1 MLFHQTSTTCINTT
15 AIRIWVVDGANAP
28 LQGSDT
34 NRKPD
39 LILLPADVASS
50 SKPLDWTDVSTV
62 GEMKINKSPNTV
74 KSSYIEVAGKTALLL
89 YAQDGQHSAPCLQ
102 LLGHHIILM
111 FFDRARSLSTA
122 PIDINQ
128 HPEVFLRILVGLSHA
143 PLCHIGFDET
153 VISEAGG
160 KKCVLVAWTG
170 DLVGNVVAM
179 DSLLFISDALHGHG
193 TTVWAALMHSPNLKP
208 PRRIVV
214 KDSWIDPL
222 QKYTEG
228 RILAKLNK
236 AGVKGVPKLIHEQQ
250 VQGPHPS
257 HPDSKVNQSTHFL
270 RTLLS
275 HIKVSSYHVR
285 VLSWLLTEPFG
296 QRILDFSSLA
306 ELLVAF
312 INYVLSELQCMYN
325 LLPANSIFS
334 T

>member
-1 MLFHQTSTTCINTT
+1 M
-15 AIRIWVVDGANAP
+15 
-28 LQGSDT
+28 
-34 NRKPD
+34 
-39 LILLPADVASS
+39 
-50 SKPLDWTDVSTV
+50 
-62 GEMKINKSPNTV
+62 
-74 KSSYIEVAGKTALLL
+74 
-89 YAQDGQHSAPCLQ
+89 
-102 LLGHHIILM
+102 
-111 FFDRARSLSTA
+111 
-122 PIDINQ
+122 
-128 HPEVFLRILVGLSHA
+128 

-170 DLVGNVVAM
+170 DLVGNVVVM
-179 DSLLFISDALHGHG
+179 DSLLFISDTLHGRG
-193 TTVWAALMHSPNLKP
+193 TTVWAVLMHSPNLKP
-208 PRRIVV
+208 PHWIVV

-222 QKYTEG
+222 RKYTEG

-257 HPDSKVNQSTHFL
+257 HPDSKVNQSTHFF
-270 RTLLS
+270 RMLLS
-275 HIKVSSYHVR
+275 HIKVSSYHVH
-285 VLSWLLTEPFG
+285 VLSWLLTEPLG

-312 INYVLSELQCMYN
+312 IDYVLSELQCMYN